1 MKRRMLLSL
10 AFLLVGICLAVV
22 TVQAGGKATKTDV
35 VGWIEPPIIW
45 HQYGDVWTSG
55 RIWGKMWI
63 EQGGARVWEGSWN
76 GEVLNSIQQ
85 GNAILH
91 GAGINEGLKAKMSFV
106 QRPGEYIIDF
116 NAVILNPKG
125 D

>member
-1 MKRRMLLSL
+1 M
-10 AFLLVGICLAVV
+10 FN
-22 TVQAGGKATKTDV
+22 D
-35 VGWIEPPIIW
+35 
-45 HQYGDVWTSG
+45 G
-55 RIWGKMWI
+55 RIWGKIWI

-91 GAGINEGLKAKMSFV
+91 GVGINEGLKAKMSFV